1 MHPNYI
7 VLLRS
12 NEGYIWA
19 HELFFNGT
27 KAHRAHKKAKV
38 QDKYGN
44 HILYGETG
52 DWQTFGKDL
61 KVEIIYFGEYVR
73 TTRDRNRNSFLNLS
87 REEESALAERFCLTT
102 EIIQEIS
109 NMERDI
115 AEKIR
120 HYGYNHRASTTA
132 IMRKYLPQ
140 TLFNILRKL

>member
-12 NEGYIWA
+12 NEGGILA
-19 HELFFNGT
+19 HELFFNET
-27 KAHRAHKKAKV
+27 KAHRAYKKA
-38 QDKYGN
+38 QAPDNNGD
-44 HILYGETG
+44 HILCGETG
-52 DWQTFGKDL
+52 GWYRFGKYL

-73 TTRDRNRNSFLNLS
+73 TTRDQNRKSFLNLS
-87 REEESALAERFCLTT
+87 QEEELELAQKFCVTI